1 MDWLFVLKE
10 VLGWA
15 IPLICAGVLAMAVKP
30 LKAAQNAQARG
41 QEILDQEEWV
51 RLSKP
56 TLDKITARIETLEN
70 HHDDDKEQ
78 LKTRIEVLEQHD
90 DSVNEKLDL
99 ILATVQNSDIKNTK
113 AFIDIYQRDL
123 IVDGKMYIEH
133 KCITPHQLS
142 NYEKRYKQYK
152 DLGGNGDVEPWIK
165 KIRELEVYYPTVKNY
180 DDDK

>member
-41 QEILDQEEWV
+41 QEVIDQEEWMKFA
-51 RLSKP
+51 KP
-56 TLDKITARIETLEN
+56 TIDEFSKRLDALEN
-70 HHDDDKEQ
+70 HHESDEKKLEE
-78 LKTRIEVLEQHD
+78 RIEILEQHD
-90 DSVNEKLDL
+90 DSINDKLDL
-99 ILATVQNSDIKNTK
+99 ILTTVQNSDMKNTK

-133 KCITPHQLS
+133 QSITPHQLS

-165 KIRELEVYYPTVKNY
+165 KIRELEVYYPTISSY
-180 DDDK
+180 DDK